1 MPHGLFARSFPPYI
15 PGLRANGLSPILVNE
30 RSAAKRGWT
39 LLHTEDFMKTRN
51 KLSGGRAFAVA
62 AALVLALAPVL
73 AEARASKGT
82 SSGNRGARTQSAPAP
97 TATAPTPGQSFQRS
111 AGPNQAAPATGL
123 NRPAA
128 AGAAAPAAAAGGMF
142 SSPLARGIMGGL
154 IGAGIFGL
162 LSGSGLFSGL
172 SGLAGIF
179 GFIMQM
185 ALIGGIVWLG
195 LAWWRRRQQP
205 AGAMAGADSTYAR
218 TSDIPPVGGNS
229 APQAP
234 EQTSAPRSMLGGL
247 GGGLGGL
254 GGALGGAAASSA
266 GTGSSGFGEQTRPIK
281 LDGADFEAFEKLL
294 AEIQQ
299 AYANEDVPY
308 LRRIATEEMAGYFES
323 DIADQQARG
332 LQAKSGNVKLLQG
345 DLSEAW
351 AENSGEYATVAM
363 RFEMIDAL
371 VDEAGKVVEGDLVNA
386 QEITEVWTFVRGH
399 DVGPKGWIL
408 SAIQQV

>member
-1 MPHGLFARSFPPYI
+1 MTI
-15 PGLRANGLSPILVNE
+15 
-30 RSAAKRGWT
+30 
-39 LLHTEDFMKTRN
+39 RN
-51 KLSGGRAFAVA
+51 KLSGGRALALS
-62 AALVLALAPVL
+62 AALVLALAPAL

-82 SSGNRGARTQSAPAP
+82 SSGNRGARTESAPAP
-97 TATAPTPGQSFQRS
+97 TATAPAPGQSFQRS
-111 AGPNQAAPATGL
+111 AGPNQAAPATGV

-128 AGAAAPAAAAGGMF
+128 AAAPAAAAGGMF

-179 GFIMQM
+179 GLLVQV
-185 ALIGGIVWLG
+185 ALIGGLAWLA
-195 LAWWRRRQQP
+195 LSWWRRRQQP
-205 AGAMAGADSTYAR
+205 AHATVGAENTYER
-218 TSDIPPVGGNS
+218 TSGIPPVGGQS
-229 APQAP
+229 AP

-254 GGALGGAAASSA
+254 AGGASASESSSA
-266 GTGSSGFGEQTRPIK
+266 GTGSSGAFGEQTRPLK

-294 AEIQQ
+294 GEIQQ
-299 AYANEDVPY
+299 AYANEDAPY
-308 LRRIATEEMAGYFES
+308 LRRIATAEMAGYFEA
-323 DIADQQARG
+323 DIAEQQARG

-351 AENSGEYATVAM
+351 SENSGEYATVAM

-371 VDEAGKVVEGDLVNA
+371 VNEAGKVVEGDLTKP

-399 DVGPKGWIL
+399 DAGPKGWIL

>member
-1 MPHGLFARSFPPYI
+1 
-15 PGLRANGLSPILVNE
+15 
-30 RSAAKRGWT
+30 
-39 LLHTEDFMKTRN
+39 MKTRN

-62 AALVLALAPVL
+62 AALVLALAPAL
-73 AEARASKGT
+73 AEARASKGF
-82 SSGNRGARTQSAPAP
+82 SSGNRGARTQSAPPP
-97 TATAPTPGQSFQRS
+97 TATAPAPNSSFQRS
-111 AGPNQAAPATGL
+111 AGPNQTAPATGL

-128 AGAAAPAAAAGGMF
+128 AAAAPAAAAGGMF

-195 LAWWRRRQQP
+195 MAWWRRRQQT

-218 TSDIPPVGGNS
+218 TSDIPPVGGN
-229 APQAP
+229 AAQQAP

-247 GGGLGGL
+247 GGGLGG
-254 GGALGGAAASSA
+254 LGGAAASSA

-299 AYANEDVPY
+299 AYANEDLPY